1 MAEVDKVSV
10 KFDADV
16 NSFTRGVNKM
26 ERELDDFNRKADKT
40 EKNVNTRFELMN
52 RQVNKLNKT
61 IEKTGDDVDLSDVM
75 KQLEMAR
82 DEFDRTGIIANKT
95 FKNLN
100 KAIDDVDM
108 DKMSVKTRK
117 AFNTL
122 TKDVTKLG
130 NQTNALKEIEFAKR
144 FDDQSKGAAIALKRT
159 MTQLISLKKV
169 ESDIEKEMSEDS
181 FKSYKKGL
189 SDLNKQ
195 IFITHKELRETGKVS
210 KTTMNELNASINNVD
225 FKPLSKKASTEFDM
239 IKRNIDTVSKSFDS
253 INKSS
258 NRSSVYFGRFI
269 GKSKKGL
276 DGLKEDFS
284 KTISRINRIGTA
296 FRNLGE
302 VAWGAVTGIIL
313 SVLPAIIPIAG
324 AATTSIMAI
333 GAGFSTVAGGAIGLS
348 GAFGIAGSAAL
359 LFQKQ
364 ASYALKMLEDGTLS
378 ATNEV
383 REYQN
388 ALDDLKSSWEELI
401 AQNQAQIFHTMTN
414 GINAAK
420 FALGALNPFLTT
432 TAQQVEQSSNKMYK
446 WVTSSQNAQAAFN
459 MLNARG
465 PSIFQNLLNS
475 AGYAGNGITRIF
487 TSFGP
492 LFSWTAQGIEN
503 LSRKFDNWA
512 NSSQVQQGIAD
523 FINYTKKNLPTLG
536 SILGNTFIG
545 IIELFKAFSGQTQW
559 ALGGL
564 DNLMLRFRRWAETLD
579 ETQGFKDFIKY
590 TRENAPIVGELIG
603 NIVEIL
609 VQFVKAA
616 APVGSIV
623 LKIVTA
629 VTGWIA
635 KMLETHPVLAKVI
648 ASVIAMSGAFKLLS
662 IFFGI
667 FFSAFGRIFQGLVMF
682 IGFASRTGI
691 AARLLGAAFTFMTGP
706 IALVIGLIIAV
717 GGALILLYKK
727 NEWFRNMVNQ
737 TWSYIKALAIVTFT
751 AIKVFLINTWN
762 SILAVS
768 RTVWSA
774 IKFAIQNP
782 IQALKLILLAIWQSV
797 KVVTLTLW
805 QSIRTGVM
813 TIING
818 WLTAFRMVMNMW
830 RSIITSVWTFIK
842 NLSINTWNTIKNTV
856 LTIIRGLVTGVRTI
870 FTSLRTFFITILNAI
885 RTFFTTVWGA
895 IRNVVVRLALSLYNG
910 VRLRFNQL
918 FIAIK
923 SIMGNLKNWL
933 TSIWSSIRNIIVKF
947 VTSLLNGV
955 RSRFN
960 QLSAS
965 IKKIIANLKAWLS
978 STWNAIR
985 INIVNIANRLWN
997 SVRTTFNRLLNGT
1010 KNIFRNLSRFMTNA
1024 WNGIKR
1030 SVTGIAA
1037 SLWNSVRR
1045 TFNNM
1050 RNGISNIIGK
1060 IKSTINSMVK
1070 SVKNGLN
1077 KLIGGVNWVA
1087 DKIGMKKLPTI
1098 NFHTG
1103 TTHTSRFV
1111 TNGKLN
1117 RDTLATVGDRGRG
1130 NGPGGFR
1137 HETIIPPKGKPFI
1150 TPAKDTVIPLSKG
1163 TKILNGAQTHAMLN
1177 QPQFSQG
1184 TLPRFANGTAFNL
1197 LGNGKKP
1204 QKHKHGDNVVGDVMS
1219 SAGVLA
1225 GKVVEGGKAVVS
1237 NTLKEA
1243 GSIAGKGASWLKDKV
1258 GDVME
1263 WIDKPAK
1270 LLDKVLEGFG
1280 VNLGSFGIPEKAE
1293 LPFKMMQA
1301 MFKKLKEA
1309 AVNTF
1314 KSWFEEQGG
1323 DGGYID
1329 LSKGINFGF
1338 APSAAAAA
1346 RAGYPFARPHYGL
1359 DINYKHDKV
1368 YSTLSG
1374 TANASYGWN
1383 GGFGNMVRIVSG
1395 ALTAIYGHMHKLAF
1409 TGSKKVNPGTYL
1421 GISGGD
1427 PREDGQ
1433 GAGSSTGLHLH
1444 YEMRKNGVPFDPTSW
1459 LKKNNG
1465 GGKSGGKKAP
1475 SAWRSTILR
1484 AARAMGVNPSNRQ
1497 INGIIA
1503 QIQRES
1509 GGDAGITQSTAVRD
1523 INALTGNLAQG
1534 LLQYV
1539 PSTFRNFAVRGHTN
1553 IKSGYDQLLAFFNN
1567 SNWANDIQYGNSG
1580 WGPRGTRRREKGG
1593 IVNSLELAWLADGG
1607 FSESVISH
1615 DPANKIK
1622 SKAIWDRTGEMLGY
1636 TDDYELLKE
1645 LVRLFNDNNE
1655 YTKEIRNN
1663 TSRKSENDIY
1673 MDGKKVGKVVATHVR
1688 DEIDKIDNRK
1698 RRFQ

>member
-100 KAIDDVDM
+100 KAINDVDM

-130 NQTNALKEIEFAKR
+130 KQTNALKEIEFAKR

-169 ESDIEKEMSEDS
+169 ESDLKKEMSEDS

-210 KTTMNELNASINNVD
+210 KTTMNELNTSINNVD
-225 FKPLSKKASTEFDM
+225 FKSLSKKASTEFDM
-239 IKRNIDTVSKSFDS
+239 IRRNIDTVSKSFDS

-258 NRSSVYFGRFI
+258 NRSSVFFGRFI

-284 KTISRINRIGTA
+284 KTISRINKIGTA
-296 FRNLGE
+296 FRNIGE

-333 GAGFSTVAGGAIGLS
+333 GSSLAAVAGSAIGLG
-348 GAFGIAGSAAL
+348 GAFGIAGGAAL
-359 LFQKQ
+359 IFQKQ
-364 ASYALKMLEDGTLS
+364 ASYALKMLEDGTLRI
-378 ATNEV
+378 TNEV
-383 REYQN
+383 KSYQS
-388 ALDDLKSSWEELI
+388 ALDSLKGTWESLI
-401 AQNQAQIFHTMTN
+401 NQNQAQIFNTMTN

-420 FALGALNPFLTT
+420 YALGTLNPFLTT
-432 TAQQVEQSSNKMYK
+432 TAQQIEQSSNKMYK
-446 WVTSSQNAQAAFN
+446 WVTSSQNAQEAFN

-465 PSIFQNLLNS
+465 PAIFQNLLNS
-475 AGYAGNGITRIF
+475 AGHTGNGITRIF

-512 NSSQVQQGIAD
+512 NSSQAQQGIAD
-523 FINYTKKNLPTLG
+523 FINYTKTNLPTLG
-536 SILGNTFIG
+536 SIFGNTFIG

-564 DNLMLRFRRWAETLD
+564 DNIMLRFRRWAETLD

-691 AARLLGAAFTFMTGP
+691 AARLLGAAFTFITGP
-706 IALVIGLIIAV
+706 IGLVIGLIIAV

-885 RTFFTTVWGA
+885 RTFFTTVWSA

-947 VTSLLNGV
+947 VTSLLNSV

-1087 DKIGMKKLPTI
+1087 GKIGMDKLPYLK
-1098 NFHTG
+1098 FHTG
-1103 TTHTSRFV
+1103 TESTHTQKFIS
-1111 TNGKLN
+1111 NGKLN
-1117 RDTLATVGDRGRG
+1117 QNTMAVVGDKGKG

-1150 TPAKDTVIPLSKG
+1150 TPAKDTLMPVSRG
-1163 TKILNGAQTHAMLN
+1163 TTILNGAQTHAMLSN
-1177 QPQFSQG
+1177 G
-1184 TLPRFANGTAFNL
+1184 TFPKFANGTKKKGNVFGNIANGIKNFAGSFGNSVKNTAHGAAKIGKEK
-1197 LGNGKKP
+1197 LGDVAEYA
-1204 QKHKHGDNVVGDVMS
+1204 QDAVGD
-1219 SAGVLA
+1219 AIA
-1225 GKVVEGGKAVVS
+1225 FGKDIFEYID
-1237 NTLKEA
+1237 NPMEL
-1243 GSIAGKGASWLKDKV
+1243 IDKV
-1258 GDVME
+1258 
-1263 WIDKPAK
+1263 IHK
-1270 LLDKVLEGFG
+1270 FG
-1280 VNLGSFGIPEKAE
+1280 VNFDFLKGAE
-1293 LPFKMMQA
+1293 LPYKLMQA
-1301 MFKKLKEA
+1301 MFKKLKEG
-1309 AVNTF
+1309 VKNLV
-1314 KSWFEEQGG
+1314 KGWLEEMGGG
-1323 DGGYID
+1323 DGGYLFNYPVWQRFGHYTGGIAFNGGRHYGMD
-1329 LSKGINFGF
+1329 FGMPTGTPIYAVKGGIADRVWTDYGGGNSIQIRTGANEWNWYMHLSRQIAKQGQRI
-1338 APSAAAAA
+1338 
-1346 RAGYPFARPHYGL
+1346 RAGQLIG
-1359 DINYKHDKV
+1359 K
-1368 YSTLSG
+1368 
-1374 TANASYGWN
+1374 
-1383 GGFGNMVRIVSG
+1383 SG
-1395 ALTAIYGHMHKLAF
+1395 ATGNFVRGAHLHFQLMRGSHPGNDTAI
-1409 TGSKKVNPGTYL
+1409 NPE
-1421 GISGGD
+1421 S
-1427 PREDGQ
+1427 
-1433 GAGSSTGLHLH
+1433 
-1444 YEMRKNGVPFDPTSW
+1444 F
-1459 LKKNNG
+1459 LKKNS
-1465 GGKSGGKKAP
+1465 GKSGGKKAP

-1497 INGIIA
+1497 VNGIIA

-1523 INALTGNLAQG
+1523 INAITGNLAQG

-1539 PSTFRNFAVRGHTN
+1539 PSTFRNFAVKGHTN

>member
-536 SILGNTFIG
+536 SIFGNTFIG

-782 IQALKLILLAIWQSV
+782 IQALKLVLSGIWSSIKNIALTIWQAIKNSV
-797 KVVTLTLW
+797 IRFVQLLFNGVKSRFSQLFNAIKSIMNSLKNWISNVW
-805 QSIRTGVM
+805 SSIRNLV
-813 TIING
+813 
-818 WLTAFRMVMNMW
+818 
-830 RSIITSVWTFIK
+830 IK
-842 NLSINTWNTIKNTV
+842 
-856 LTIIRGLVTGVRTI
+856 LVT
-870 FTSLRTFFITILNAI
+870 
-885 RTFFTTVWGA
+885 
-895 IRNVVVRLALSLYNG
+895 SLYNG
-910 VRLRFNQL
+910 V
-918 FIAIK
+918 
-923 SIMGNLKNWL
+923 KN
-933 TSIWSSIRNIIVKF
+933 KF
-947 VTSLLNGV
+947 T
-955 RSRFN
+955 
-960 QLSAS
+960 QLSNT
-965 IKKIIANLKAWLS
+965 IKKLIANLKSWL
-978 STWNAIR
+978 
-985 INIVNIANRLWN
+985 INIWNSIRNNITSIVNRLWN
-997 SVRTTFNRLLNGT
+997 VVRNIFNKLVNGS
-1010 KNIFRNLSRFMTNA
+1010 KNIFRNFLRFMTST
-1024 WNGIKR
+1024 WNSIKR
-1030 SVTGIAA
+1030 SVTGIAS
-1037 SLWNSVRR
+1037 SLWNGVRR

-1050 RNGISNIIGK
+1050 SNGLRGIIGRIKGHIGGMVSK
-1060 IKSTINSMVK
+1060 IKSGLNSLIRGLNWVGSKLSLPKIPTLSTGTVHNQQINR
-1070 SVKNGLN
+1070 SVKTTSDGRM
-1077 KLIGGVNWVA
+1077 KQDTMAIVG
-1087 DKIGMKKLPTI
+1087 DKGP
-1098 NFHTG
+1098 G
-1103 TTHTSRFV
+1103 
-1111 TNGKLN
+1111 NGKG
-1117 RDTLATVGDRGRG
+1117 RDGRRELIQYP
-1130 NGPGGFR
+1130 NGR
-1137 HETIIPPKGKPFI
+1137 TAL
-1150 TPAKDTVIPLSKG
+1150 TPAKDTPTIIPKGGRVISGGIRQQMTGELPK
-1163 TKILNGAQTHAMLN
+1163 LNG
-1177 QPQFSQG
+1177 G
-1184 TLPRFANGTAFNL
+1184 TWF
-1197 LGNGKKP
+1197 GKASSWIGSK
-1204 QKHKHGDNVVGDVMS
+1204 MR
-1219 SAGVLA
+1219 SAGD
-1225 GKVVEGGKAVVS
+1225 
-1237 NTLKEA
+1237 
-1243 GSIAGKGASWLKDKV
+1243 WLKDRL
-1258 GDVME
+1258 GDVL
-1263 WIDKPAK
+1263 DFVGKPGK
-1270 LLDKVLEGFG
+1270 LLNKLLSSLGIDFGSLTKGMGIVGQITRGAWSKIKDGATKWLKNGLDSAGGDIKGGILDPDKISYFFGHTAAYTAATGRYWHEGVDF
-1280 VNLGSFGIPEKAE
+1280 
-1293 LPFKMMQA
+1293 PFVYQPVKTPMGG
-1301 MFKKLKEA
+1301 KLIRRP
-1309 AVNTF
+1309 F
-1314 KSWFEEQGG
+1314 M
-1323 DGGYID
+1323 DGGYGNWVSVISGAMEMIFAHLRD
-1329 LSKGINFGF
+1329 FSRSPASGSTVKAGDVVGLSGNTGFSTGPHLHFGTKVNGVDKNPEPYLRRAKNNGRLRVGRGGGGLGRIEDSVLYALKQTGLPTTKRFVDFWGNKINEKKGTGL
-1338 APSAAAAA
+1338 
-1346 RAGYPFARPHYGL
+1346 L
-1359 DINYKHDKV
+1359 DINKTVFNHFKEKGYESYNNTLDNLMAGMNYAKKMSGGLELSSILNRDIEA
-1368 YSTLSG
+1368 YS
-1374 TANASYGWN
+1374 N
-1383 GGFGNMVRIVSG
+1383 GGI
-1395 ALTAIYGHMHKLAF
+1395 
-1409 TGSKKVNPGTYL
+1409 
-1421 GISGGD
+1421 
-1427 PREDGQ
+1427 
-1433 GAGSSTGLHLH
+1433 
-1444 YEMRKNGVPFDPTSW
+1444 
-1459 LKKNNG
+1459 
-1465 GGKSGGKKAP
+1465 
-1475 SAWRSTILR
+1475 
-1484 AARAMGVNPSNRQ
+1484 
-1497 INGIIA
+1497 
-1503 QIQRES
+1503 
-1509 GGDAGITQSTAVRD
+1509 
-1523 INALTGNLAQG
+1523 
-1534 LLQYV
+1534 
-1539 PSTFRNFAVRGHTN
+1539 PSTP
-1553 IKSGYDQLLAFFNN
+1553 Q
-1567 SNWANDIQYGNSG
+1567 
-1580 WGPRGTRRREKGG
+1580 
-1593 IVNSLELAWLADGG
+1593 LAWIAEGG
-1607 FSESVISH
+1607 FSESIISH
-1615 DPANKIK
+1615 NPAHKVK

-1645 LVRLFNDNNE
+1645 LVMLQRENNE
-1655 YTKEIRNN
+1655 YNSGIERHTRAIATEGF
-1663 TSRKSENDIY
+1663 DIS
-1673 MDGKKVGKVVATHVR
+1673 MDAKKVGKGVAPYARTEIKR
-1688 DEIDKIDNRK
+1688 LDERYK
-1698 RRFQ
+1698 RYS